1 MITFLS
7 GGTGTPKLLAGA
19 REILGDGAITVIV
32 NTAEDM
38 WYQGGHLSPDIDT
51 VLYLFAG
58 LLNKETWWGIAG
70 DSFVTHK
77 ALRSLGSDAYL
88 SLGDRDRATT
98 IIRGDYLRSGLS
110 LTEAT
115 KMLSGVFGLS
125 ATIIPMCD
133 TPVASM
139 VQTET
144 GIMHFQEYWV
154 KHRGTCAIT
163 GIVRESDKEPCATRE
178 VISSIQDAEMVV
190 IGPSNPVTSILPIL
204 SCAGVRQALAKKRV
218 VAISPFIGDE
228 PVSGPA
234 RDLMIAHGVIPDS
247 RGVFLMYSDFL
258 DIFIQDESDPVT
270 VPGSVRCNTLMKNE
284 TIAADLMRRILELG
298 EIGG

>member
-7 GGTGTPKLLAGA
+7 GGTGTPKLLAGT
-19 REILGDGAITVIV
+19 RQILHDDAITVIV

-77 ALRSLGSDAYL
+77 ALQSLGSDAYL
-88 SLGDRDRATT
+88 ALGDRDRATT

-115 KMLSGVFGLS
+115 KRLSEMFGLC
-125 ATIIPMCD
+125 ATILPMCD
-133 TPVASM
+133 TPVSSM

-144 GIMHFQEYWV
+144 GSMHFQEYWV

-163 GIVRESDKEPCATRE
+163 GIVWESDTEPEATTE
-178 VISSIQDAEMVV
+178 VISSIQEAELVV

-204 SCAGVRQALAKKRV
+204 SCSGVREALAKKRV
-218 VAISPFIGDE
+218 IAISPFIGDE

-270 VPGSVRCNTLMKNE
+270 VPGSVRCNTLMKNDS
-284 TIAADLMRRILELG
+284 IASDLMGRILELG
-298 EIGG
+298 EIGR